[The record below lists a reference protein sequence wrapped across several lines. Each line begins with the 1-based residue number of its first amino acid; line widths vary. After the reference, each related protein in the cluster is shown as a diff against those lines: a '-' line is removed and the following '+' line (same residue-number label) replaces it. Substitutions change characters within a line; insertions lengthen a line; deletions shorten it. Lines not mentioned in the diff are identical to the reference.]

1 MDVNQAQNALIV
13 TALNTS
19 SVIVQSTDED
29 SESVEREAAWRDRLD
44 QAIELYVEQRV
55 PGVTI
60 DLGPRRAHAYPAD
73 GP

>member
-19 SVIVQSTDED
+19 SVIIQSTDED
-29 SESVEREAAWRDRLD
+29 SESVEHEAAWRDRLD

-60 DLGPRRAHAYPAD
+60 DLGPRRVHAYPAD